1 LPTARPF
8 GPAASAS
15 GPSAANRAWSVRQS
29 SRVRKR
35 LRLPEPGAP
44 ASSRVD
50 WAQREEADARRD
62 DAQRLATNAGVNEFL
77 DEVAAHY
84 RVVCITDHMRC
95 GYATRLAEA
104 ARQRDDITVLPGME
118 INCLVAPHYR
128 DAIHVLAVFPP
139 DVGEVAIERIFAG
152 TSLPEPHEREGT
164 EAGRFDDLSDLR
176 KRIQEIGGIFVLA
189 HVENEKRGHRARF
202 RTRASRPTARSTR
215 SPASHR
221 PTITPSQEYERP
233 GTATLLKVPRCD
245 LARCCRSS
253 RSRRRIRS

>member
-1 LPTARPF
+1 MPRVRPF

-29 SRVRKR
+29 FRVRKR
-35 LRLPEPGAP
+35 FRLPEPGAP

-77 DEVAAHY
+77 DEVAAHH

-118 INCLVAPHYR
+118 IM
-128 DAIHVLAVFPP
+128 
-139 DVGEVAIERIFAG
+139 
-152 TSLPEPHEREGT
+152 
-164 EAGRFDDLSDLR
+164 LSS
-176 KRIQEIGGIFVLA
+176 
-189 HVENEKRGHRARF
+189 
-202 RTRASRPTARSTR
+202 RTRAAIRTARSPR
-215 SPASHR
+215 SAGCSSAAR
-221 PTITPSQEYERP
+221 TVAEPS
-233 GTATLLKVPRCD
+233 
-245 LARCCRSS
+245 RSS
-253 RSRRRIRS
+253 SRRRSTPSPG